1 MQVEFEPELLSRTL
15 LSAGL
20 TEQQVRGIASEF
32 SKNGFVMD
40 DEALLNKLLEAGR
53 DMPSIISIFSKLGI
67 GKETTVRMIEIRQKK
82 RLGPMVEVHT
92 LRVEE

>member
-1 MQVEFEPELLSRTL
+1 MLIEFEPQLLSRTL

-20 TEQQVRGIASEF
+20 SEQQVREINSEF
-32 SKNGFVMD
+32 SKNGFVME
-40 DEALLNKLLEAGR
+40 DEAFLDKLLEAGE
-53 DMPSIISIFSKLGI
+53 DMPSVVSIFSKLGI

-82 RLGPMVEVHT
+82 KLGPMVEVHT